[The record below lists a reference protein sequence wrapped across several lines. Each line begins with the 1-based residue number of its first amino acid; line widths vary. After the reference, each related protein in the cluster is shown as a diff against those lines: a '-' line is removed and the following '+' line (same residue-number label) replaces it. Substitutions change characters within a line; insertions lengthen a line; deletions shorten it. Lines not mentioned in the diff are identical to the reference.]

1 MNAVHRKGISKS
13 MQQRQFHGFP
23 SFSLLFTNWYSLL
36 TINIPK
42 QKPAWVML

>member
-23 SFSLLFTNWYSLL
+23 SSLLFTNWYSLL

>member
-13 MQQRQFHGFP
+13 MQQRQFHSFP